1 MKLFDIWK
9 KPLISEALYKAKL
22 INNLEIILLNEI
34 TFVPLL
40 KKKLLI
46 YFHGF
51 SILINNGKS

>member
-1 MKLFDIWK
+1 MK

-34 TFVPLL
+34 TFVTLL

>member
-1 MKLFDIWK
+1 MK

>member
-1 MKLFDIWK
+1 MK

-40 KKKLLI
+40 KKKITYL
-46 YFHGF
+46 F
-51 SILINNGKS
+51 SWFLNFNQ